1 MRSGQSPSGLKY
13 AVRQSGRSVAYC
25 ALSIGCGTAQ
35 EAGFPSGIAHFV
47 EHTLFR
53 GTRRKKASAING
65 YLDRLGGELNAYTTK
80 EEIVLHATVL
90 KEDLWKAVRLLFE
103 LALEST
109 FPEDEIETERGV
121 VLDEIISYKDNPA
134 EDVYDKFEGLLFKGH
149 PLEHPI
155 LGTTA
160 SVKKIKSSHLR
171 EFVKTFFTPERMAL
185 TIVAGEDEAKLEK
198 QALRQIEKAFADAT
212 NGQGNTFSSA
222 KITNGEGKTLSSAKK
237 IADATERV
245 FPSHI
250 TTSPT
255 SSASYTV
262 DSSSSPLHSSVSS
275 LPVSCP
281 TASSYPFTAVFHQVV
296 DKRNH
301 EVNAVVGGYGP
312 SLYEMPDRMVAA
324 MLVNILGGPASNSL
338 LNSELREK
346 KGWVYGIECSYTQYA
361 ETGVVAITFGCDRP
375 NLEACMATIEKIL
388 TRLRETPLS
397 EARVKSYRKQLLGQ
411 LAIGSEAGE
420 AQCLSMGKSLLAWG
434 SIMSQEQVRACLEAI
449 GPEDLRQMAR
459 RLFAPEKLSSLV
471 YL

>member
-1 MRSGQSPSGLKY
+1 MRSGQSPCGLKY
-13 AVRQSGRSVAYC
+13 AVRHSGKAVAYC

-53 GTRRKKASAING
+53 GTRRKKASAINS

-109 FPEDEIETERGV
+109 FPDNEIETERGV

-134 EDVYDKFEGLLFKGH
+134 EDIYDKFEGLLFQGH

-155 LGTTA
+155 LGTAA
-160 SVKKIKSSHLR
+160 SVKKISAKQLR
-171 EFVKTFFTPERMAL
+171 KFVQTFFTPERMAL
-185 TIVAGEDEAKLEK
+185 TIVAGEDEGKLEK
-198 QALRQIEKAFADAT
+198 QVLKCIEMAFPTLSYENNKADAIESDG
-212 NGQGNTFSSA
+212 NGKTFSY
-222 KITNGEGKTLSSAKK
+222 AKK
-237 IADATERV
+237 KADASEKV
-245 FPSHI
+245 LPFHSPS
-250 TTSPT
+250 T
-255 SSASYTV
+255 
-262 DSSSSPLHSSVSS
+262 PLFS
-275 LPVSCP
+275 
-281 TASSYPFTAVFHQVV
+281 AVFHKVV

-301 EVNAVVGGYGP
+301 EVNAVVGGYAP
-312 SLYEMPDRMVAA
+312 SLYEMPERMVAA

-361 ETGVVAITFGCDRP
+361 DTGIVAISFGCDRP
-375 NLEACMATIEKIL
+375 NLEACMAAIQKIL
-388 TRLRETPLS
+388 ARLRETPLS
-397 EARVKSYRKQLLGQ
+397 DARVKSYRKQLMGQ
-411 LAIGSEAGE
+411 LAISSEAGE

-434 SIMSQEQVRACLEAI
+434 SIMSQEEVRACLENI
-449 GPEDLRQMAR
+449 GPEDLRNMAC
-459 RLFAPEKLSSLV
+459 RLFDPEKLSSLV